1 MFYISESSK
10 KAKQSKKEFFIHND
24 VLVFLQE
31 KMPNINMDL
40 ICKNIQKNIPKKL
53 FKDLDYIYIG
63 KFEELDS
70 REVQS
75 AYMRG
80 AIYITSHN
88 QNEQSIYNAIV
99 HELAHSIESVF
110 KEIIYGDNEVA
121 SEFISKR
128 KKLRSILK
136 TQNLEYE
143 DPMFFLRQEYSP
155 KFDEFLYKTVGYDR
169 LNLLTVGL
177 FISPYA
183 ATSLREYFAN
193 GFEHYYN
200 GDREYLEKISPK
212 LSSKIFKLTKRHV

>member
-1 MFYISESSK
+1 MLYISNSAK
-10 KAKQSKKEFFIHND
+10 KAKESKKEFFIYND
-24 VLVFLQE
+24 ILLLLQE
-31 KMPNINMDL
+31 KLPNID
-40 ICKNIQKNIPKKL
+40 ISAVCKKVQKTIPKKL

-63 KFEELDS
+63 QFEELDA

-75 AYMRG
+75 AYLRG
-80 AIYITSHN
+80 AIYITSKN
-88 QNEQSIYNAIV
+88 QTEDSIYNAIV

-110 KEIIYGDNEVA
+110 NELIYGDNEVA
-121 SEFISKR
+121 AEFISKR

-169 LNLLTVGL
+169 LSILTVGL

-212 LSSKIFKLTKRHV
+212 LSSKIFKLTKRSV